1 MGTMKVTLKYSE
13 NLHFTA
19 SARHFDGI
27 HLDEP
32 ESFHGNDIG
41 PSPVEYFLIG
51 IGGCLGSTFTY
62 CLKKQGIKID
72 ALDVVVDGQLKHL
85 GPKMSL
91 QLVNI
96 EAELIITAKDG
107 ESSGK
112 IEQCI
117 KTFRDYCI
125 VSNSIT
131 QGVPLDVTVS
141 KKGKKK

>member
-1 MGTMKVTLKYSE
+1 MKVTLKYSE

-32 ESFHGNDIG
+32 ESFHGTDIG

-62 CLKKQGIKID
+62 CLQKQEVEID
-72 ALDVVVDGQLKHL
+72 ALEVVVDGQLKHV
-85 GPKMSL
+85 GPNMSL
-91 QLVNI
+91 KLVNI
-96 EAELIITAKDG
+96 EAEILFTAKDG
-107 ESSGK
+107 KLSGK

-131 QGVPLDVTVS
+131 QGVPLDVKVS
-141 KKGKKK
+141 QK

>member
-1 MGTMKVTLKYSE
+1 MKVSIKYSE

-19 SARHFDGI
+19 SARHFDVI

-32 ESFHGNDIG
+32 ESFHGTDIG

-62 CLKKQGIKID
+62 CLQKQNVEID
-72 ALDVVVDGQLKHL
+72 TLEVVVDGQLKHA

-91 QLVNI
+91 KLVNI
-96 EAELIITAKDG
+96 KAELLIAAKDG
-107 ESSGK
+107 QPSEK
-112 IEQCI
+112 IDQCI

-125 VSNSIT
+125 VSHSIT
-131 QGVPLDVTVS
+131 QGIPIDVNIS
-141 KKGKKK
+141 LN